1 MIRID
6 HIGMPA
12 CDAKASAHFRRD
24 ALGLHEAEPEAGVLR

>member
-12 CDAKASAHFRRD
+12 RDAKASDFFRA
-24 ALGLHEAEPEAGVLR
+24 ALGLHEAEPEAKVLR

>member
-12 CDAKASAHFRRD
+12 RDAKASAYFLCD
-24 ALGLHEAEPEAGVLR
+24 ALGLHEAEPEGIR